1 MEMLANNQDKKYWSY
16 GTQLTKDNCYS
27 NDFVQNIANFK
38 SVCFPDTRK
47 LVFSLEQFVSY
58 TLISITETLYFFPT

>member
-1 MEMLANNQDKKYWSY
+1 MEILANNQDKNWLY
-16 GTQLTKDNCYS
+16 GTEWTEGTYYPY
-27 NDFVQNIANFK
+27 DFVQNIANFK

-58 TLISITETLYFFPT
+58 TLISIIETLYFLPA